1 VTSDELKQ
9 NEFVLL
15 LARHLSLFLSRF
27 RRLRY
32 FRDLV
37 AFDATGANPHTHVAA
52 LRALHANFLQVGV
65 ETSAGAI
72 VRVGD
77 VITELRAFAADFAS
91 FCHDCLSTSV

>member
-1 VTSDELKQ
+1 LISVHRSS
-9 NEFVLL
+9 FLL
-15 LARHLSLFLSRF
+15 HRSGLSRF

-37 AFDATGANPHTHVAA
+37 AFDATGANSHTHVAA
-52 LRALHANFLQVGV
+52 LRALDANFLQVGV
-65 ETSAGAI
+65 ETPAGAI

-91 FCHDCLSTSV
+91 FCHDCLSTSE